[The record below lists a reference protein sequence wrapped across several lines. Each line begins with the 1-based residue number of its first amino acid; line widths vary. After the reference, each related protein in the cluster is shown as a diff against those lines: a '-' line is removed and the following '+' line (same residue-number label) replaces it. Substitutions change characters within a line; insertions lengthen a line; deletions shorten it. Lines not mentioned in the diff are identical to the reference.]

1 MSPES
6 NACMSSTPCQSKIA
20 DKVFSLKTGQEYTM
34 YTISIYAEAQFG
46 STSIQSETSVIY
58 FFNAYI
64 GFTGE
69 F

>member
-1 MSPES
+1 
-6 NACMSSTPCQSKIA
+6 
-20 DKVFSLKTGQEYTM
+20 M

-46 STSIQSETSVIY
+46 STSIQSEISVIY
-58 FFNAYI
+58 FINAYI